1 MAQQKIE
8 IQKEVYNKGLL
19 DQTINTQFT
28 QLTRNIN
35 REAELRASIETVD
48 EFFRLYDLLF
58 FDIPKEGAVNSHQYI
73 IQESTDYVGAQE
85 DNAAIQALLDEIA
98 DLRQQLLNANQTL
111 ADQGLTPQQTQEQAQ
126 YSDANSLIKGTPLTQ
141 QTFTNK
147 NVSSNPGSST
157 IGKPGVPLSRQSPST
172 INVTPVFTGA
182 KPPPNTI
189 NNQDGGDEEAENYGS
204 L

>member
-98 DLRQQLLNANQTL
+98 DLRQQLLEANQTI
-111 ADQGLTPQQTQEQAQ
+111 AEQGLNPSSTVIQSTK
-126 YSDANSLIKGTPLTQ
+126 ANDLIKGTSLTQ
-141 QTFTNK
+141 QSFINNNIT
-147 NVSSNPGSST
+147 SNPGQST
-157 IGKPGVPLSRQSPST
+157 LYNGNVPVYQQKPKSKNVPPIIVGGT
-172 INVTPVFTGA
+172 GNTTNNINVADQGE
-182 KPPPNTI
+182 K
-189 NNQDGGDEEAENYGS
+189 NQDATV
-204 L
+204 